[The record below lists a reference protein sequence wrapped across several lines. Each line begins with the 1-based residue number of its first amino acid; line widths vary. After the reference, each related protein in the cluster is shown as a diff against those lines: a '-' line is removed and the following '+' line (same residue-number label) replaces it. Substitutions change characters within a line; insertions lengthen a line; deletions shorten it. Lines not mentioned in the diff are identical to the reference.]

1 MFSAAVTPGGH
12 DGGTRVLGQGGTA
25 RRKVGR
31 AMARAL
37 GPEIAA
43 AAGPRQYGLKKDGAN
58 ALHRRLTAHV
68 AANPDTGVVS
78 LDIADAFT
86 AVNRDAAL
94 DAVEQHCPD
103 LYHIVVSWLNRRTDH
118 VVPDAD

>member
-43 AAGPRQYGLKKDGAN
+43 VAGPRQYGLKKDGAS

-68 AANPDTGVVS
+68 AANPDTGIVS
-78 LDIADAFT
+78 LDISDAFT
-86 AVNRDAAL
+86 AVDRDAAL
-94 DAVEQHCPD
+94 DAAQRLCPD
-103 LYHIVVSWLNRRTDH
+103 LYSIVIRWLSR
-118 VVPDAD
+118 